1 MSWYVVK
8 TKARQESRAVDH
20 LTNQDLEVYCPWL
33 VRKNGKREAL
43 FTSYLFVRMSSLSSH
58 FHTIKNTRGVQKLLK
73 FGDWW
78 AQVDD
83 QFIDYL
89 KFRENGFRDVPL
101 FTRDQE
107 IIIKEGPL
115 KGIEAVYLCA
125 DGEERAMVLLTLL
138 GRKQTVVIE
147 ESLLKAI

>member
-33 VRKNGKREAL
+33 VRKNGRREAL
-43 FTSYLFVRMSSLSSH
+43 FTSYLFVRLSSLSAH
-58 FHTIKNTRGVQKLLK
+58 FHTIKNTRGVLKMLK
-73 FGDWW
+73 FGEWW

-83 QFIDYL
+83 QFVEYL
-89 KFRENGFRDVPL
+89 RFKENGFRGVPI
-101 FTRDQE
+101 FEPDQE
-107 IIIKEGPL
+107 VIIKDGPF
-115 KGIEAVYLCA
+115 KGVEAIYLCA
-125 DGEERAMVLLTLL
+125 DGEARAMVLLTLL
-138 GRKQTVVIE
+138 GRKQSVVIE